1 MRLHA
6 DLQNIALRVALVA
19 AALGI
24 GVLSGVSPAIG
35 VAAALGLAF
44 ALIVLADIR
53 TGVCLFAFAVFI
65 EVLPQAGSLS
75 VFKALGLLL
84 ALSWVAAAASRE
96 TSDSLFSARPFLSTL
111 ILVFLGWTMI
121 SLTWAE
127 STSSGLTS
135 ISRYLLNLT
144 LFPIVWTAIR
154 TRRDVV
160 LLLGAIVAGATLA
173 AVAGI
178 LSPPTPSNEGF
189 ESASRATGTIGDPN
203 QFAAVLVVG
212 LALAGAFVMAPL
224 TAGGLRVVAA
234 GSALLCVLGI
244 FLSLSRGGL
253 IAMGCAILASVVVA
267 GRWRPILAVAAGVL
281 CFGALAYFAVFAGVP
296 ARERITTVQ
305 GGSGRTSLWTVA
317 WRMIDAHP
325 VRGVG
330 AGNFPVSSVHYL
342 LSPGVIQRDEKI
354 IATPDVTH
362 NTFLQIQTELGIVGL
377 MAFLGIVATSLMSM
391 VRAAR
396 TFAGRN
402 DWRLEILCRGTF
414 VALVGLL
421 AADFFISEMYSKLL
435 WLLLAL
441 GPVLLG
447 VAVRSQSE
455 RPAPVRRGFGRR
467 RALAAA

>member
-1 MRLHA
+1 
-6 DLQNIALRVALVA
+6 
-19 AALGI
+19 
-24 GVLSGVSPAIG
+24 
-35 VAAALGLAF
+35 
-44 ALIVLADIR
+44 
-53 TGVCLFAFAVFI
+53 
-65 EVLPQAGSLS
+65 
-75 VFKALGLLL
+75 
-84 ALSWVAAAASRE
+84 
-96 TSDSLFSARPFLSTL
+96 
-111 ILVFLGWTMI
+111 MI

-267 GRWRPILAVAAGVL
+267 GRWRPVVALAAGVL

-455 RPAPVRRGFGRR
+455 RPAPARRGFGRR